1 MSWLALSIVLSIVLT
16 IVLNVAIRAF
26 PDTGRRMNERLTRMA
41 ERDEPGRSR
50 VRVIFPWKAMLIGSL
65 LLTIAI
71 NLVLLAFR

>member
-26 PDTGRRMNERLTRMA
+26 PDAGRRMNERLTRLA
-41 ERDEPGRSR
+41 ERDEPQHSR

-71 NLVLLAFR
+71 NLLVWIFR